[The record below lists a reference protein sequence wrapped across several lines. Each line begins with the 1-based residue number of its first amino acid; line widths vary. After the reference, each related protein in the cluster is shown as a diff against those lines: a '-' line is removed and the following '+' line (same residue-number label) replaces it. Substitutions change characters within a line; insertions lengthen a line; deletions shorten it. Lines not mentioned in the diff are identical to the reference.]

1 MNFHEIKEQSD
12 VHDPHSFLQLMIT
25 EQQGEDDPFFIFQT
39 DIEQKFETNIQ
50 FLASEDTLSE
60 ADYHYWKETDFLI
73 VSQTIDGDFIGGNM
87 DETFVIP
94 SSLYKQDIEIYP
106 LFLSDFFASYEAGR
120 IDSNILP
127 KVAKTEENDGM

>member
-1 MNFHEIKEQSD
+1 M
-12 VHDPHSFLQLMIT
+12 MIT
-25 EQQGEDDPFFIFQT
+25 EQQSEDDPFFVFQT

-60 ADYHYWKETDFLI
+60 ADYHYWKETDFLV

-106 LFLSDFFASYEAGR
+106 LFLSDFFASYEAGK

-127 KVAKTEENDGM
+127 KVAKTEENDEM